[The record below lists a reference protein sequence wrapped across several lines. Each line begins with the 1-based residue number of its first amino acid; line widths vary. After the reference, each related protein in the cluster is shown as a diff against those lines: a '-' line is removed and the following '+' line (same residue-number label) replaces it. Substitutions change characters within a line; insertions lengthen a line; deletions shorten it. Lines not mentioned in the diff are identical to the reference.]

1 MNVNGPMARSDRV
14 ASLEDAKAR
23 FQKNWNAWKAMG
35 KVGRDAVGASSIRD
49 GNILLKYFL
58 NLAPLD
64 CSSHSFG
71 HQPDDI

>member
-1 MNVNGPMARSDRV
+1 MDATMRPTGLGARIDKDRPDYTEE
-14 ASLEDAKAR
+14 LER
-23 FQKNWNAWKAMG
+23 LEGMG
-35 KVGRDAVGASSIRD
+35 KVGRDAAGASSIRD

-58 NLAPLD
+58 NHAPLD